1 MNKNKKDA
9 NLTAI
14 MLVQQLEDEHWKTW
28 QDKTALKQ
36 ARDENNIRPLLET
49 VTNKLNKAD
58 ITVKEAYGIKH
69 DKDEINVWNQEL
81 MKNVIEKKAEHIHFL
96 FKFEKGASLNRIALA
111 VGVEPQYLEKLK
123 SGRYG
128 YDNCLA
134 YLVHAKD
141 ESKYQYKPDEVVTVK
156 GENYASV
163 YHRCMETWVRGR
175 ATKKAKETDLSID
188 WLIEKILSGEIT
200 KSNIL
205 LTDDYYAIYGQHKR
219 KVNEALDTAGER
231 KSYRTIAELE
241 LGNFKK
247 TVLYIN
253 ADSGVGKTQYSKKL
267 IKLLQSIANKFGES
281 WDYCV
286 TASTNAFDEY
296 NGQDILFLDDIKGDS
311 LTVSDWLKLLDPYMI
326 SPISARYHNKMGSAK
341 VIIITNT
348 KEPLSFFEQ
357 AKGNNGEDLGQFVR
371 RIDYLIQIEDMFLF
385 SIPVKHTASTSKI
398 EVPWYEPRHY
408 SFKFSNIGTF
418 DQNYATNILVKQIIK
433 NMQWNKSKKV
443 INASD
448 QTNNDNPNTQQ
459 K

>member
-1 MNKNKKDA
+1 M
-9 NLTAI
+9 
-14 MLVQQLEDEHWKTW
+14 
-28 QDKTALKQ
+28 
-36 ARDENNIRPLLET
+36 
-49 VTNKLNKAD
+49 
-58 ITVKEAYGIKH
+58 
-69 DKDEINVWNQEL
+69 
-81 MKNVIEKKAEHIHFL
+81 
-96 FKFEKGASLNRIALA
+96 
-111 VGVEPQYLEKLK
+111 
-123 SGRYG
+123 
-128 YDNCLA
+128 
-134 YLVHAKD
+134 
-141 ESKYQYKPDEVVTVK
+141 
-156 GENYASV
+156 
-163 YHRCMETWVRGR
+163 
-175 ATKKAKETDLSID
+175 
-188 WLIEKILSGEIT
+188 
-200 KSNIL
+200 
-205 LTDDYYAIYGQHKR
+205 
-219 KVNEALDTAGER
+219 
-231 KSYRTIAELE
+231 
-241 LGNFKK
+241 
-247 TVLYIN
+247 
-253 ADSGVGKTQYSKKL
+253 
-267 IKLLQSIANKFGES
+267 QSIANKFGES

>member
-1 MNKNKKDA
+1 
-9 NLTAI
+9 

>member
-1 MNKNKKDA
+1 MNKNKKEA

-14 MLVQQLEDEHWKTW
+14 MVVQQLEEEHWLSSDYKTPL
-28 QDKTALKQ
+28 QQ
-36 ARDENNIRPLLET
+36 AKEGDCRPLLEMIT
-49 VTNKLNKAD
+49 QKLEEDN
-58 ITVKEAYGIKH
+58 ISVKEAYIIKH
-69 DKDEINVWNQEL
+69 DKDTVSIWDSEKMQ
-81 MKNVIEKKAEHIHFL
+81 NVIENKTEHIHAL
-96 FKFEKGASLNRIALA
+96 LKFEKGASLSKLALSI
-111 VGVEPQYLEKLK
+111 GIEPQYLEKLK

-156 GENYASV
+156 GENYTSV
-163 YHRCMETWVRGR
+163 YHRCMETWVKGR

-205 LTDDYYAIYGQHKR
+205 LTDDYYDIYGQHKR

-231 KSYRTIAELE
+231 KSFRTIAELE

-267 IKLLQSIANKFGES
+267 IKLLQSIANKYGEN

-371 RIDYLIQIEDMFLF
+371 RIDYLIQIEDMFMF

-408 SFKFSNIGTF
+408 SFKFSNIGQF
-418 DQNYATNILVKQIIK
+418 DQNHATNILVKQIIR

-443 INASD
+443 INVSD

>member
-1 MNKNKKDA
+1 MNKNKKEA

-14 MLVQQLEDEHWKTW
+14 MVVQQLEEEHWLSSDYKTPL
-28 QDKTALKQ
+28 QQ
-36 ARDENNIRPLLET
+36 AKEGDCRPLLEMIIE
-49 VTNKLNKAD
+49 KLEEQD
-58 ITVKEAYGIKH
+58 ILVKEAYIIKH
-69 DKDEINVWNQEL
+69 DKDKVSTWNSIE
-81 MKNVIEKKAEHIHFL
+81 MKNIIETKVEHVHVL
-96 FKFEKGASLNRIALA
+96 LKFEKGASLNKLALA
-111 VGVEPQYLEKLK
+111 IQVEPQYLEKLK

-134 YLVHAKD
+134 YLCHCKD
-141 ESKYQYKPDEVVTVK
+141 ENKHQYQPEEVTTVR
-156 GENYASV
+156 GEDYTSI
-163 YHRCMETWVRGR
+163 YHRSMETWTKGR
-175 ATKKAKETDLSID
+175 ATKKAKETALSVD
-188 WLIEKILSGEIT
+188 WLIEKILSGEVT

-205 LTDDYYAIYGQHKR
+205 LTNEYYVIYGQHKR
-219 KVNEALDTAGER
+219 KINEALDTAGER
-231 KSYRTIAELE
+231 KSYQTIAELE

-267 IKLLQSIANKFGES
+267 IKLLQSIANKYGEN

-371 RIDYLIQIEDMFLF
+371 RIDYLIQIEDMFMF

-408 SFKFSNIGTF
+408 SFKFSNIGQF
-418 DQNYATNILVKQIIK
+418 DQNHATNILVKQIIR

>member
-1 MNKNKKDA
+1 MNKNKKEA

-14 MLVQQLEDEHWKTW
+14 MLVQQLEDEHWLSSDYKTPL
-28 QDKTALKQ
+28 QQ
-36 ARDENNIRPLLET
+36 AKEGDCRPLLEMIT
-49 VTNKLNKAD
+49 KKLEEDN
-58 ITVKEAYGIKH
+58 ISVKEAYIIKH
-69 DKDEINVWNQEL
+69 DKDTVSIWDSEKMQ
-81 MKNVIEKKAEHIHFL
+81 NVIENKTEHIHAL
-96 FKFEKGASLNRIALA
+96 LKFEKGASLSKLALSI
-111 VGVEPQYLEKLK
+111 GIEPQYLEKLK

-156 GENYASV
+156 GENYTSV
-163 YHRCMETWVRGR
+163 YHRCMETWVKGR

-188 WLIEKILSGEIT
+188 WLIEKILSEEIT

-231 KSYRTIAELE
+231 KSFRTIAELE

-267 IKLLQSIANKFGES
+267 IKLLQSIANKYGEN

-371 RIDYLIQIEDMFLF
+371 RIDYLIQIEDMFML

-398 EVPWYEPRHY
+398 EVPWYEPRYY
-408 SFKFSNIGTF
+408 SFRFSNIGQF
-418 DQNYATNILVKQIIK
+418 DQNDATNILVKQIIK

-448 QTNNDNPNTQQ
+448 QTNNDNPNTKQ